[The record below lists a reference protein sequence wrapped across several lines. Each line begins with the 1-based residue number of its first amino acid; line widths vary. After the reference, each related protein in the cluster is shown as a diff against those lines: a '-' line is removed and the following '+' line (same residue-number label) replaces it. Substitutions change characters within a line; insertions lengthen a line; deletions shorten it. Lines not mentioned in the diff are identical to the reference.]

1 MVVGL
6 DDEIFHL
13 QINDGDFCKKKW
25 SKSDMIY
32 FKSYQNQYAYRRKIM
47 YNKSTC
53 YLVTVVKYKRC
64 WD

>member
-13 QINDGDFCKKKW
+13 PINDGDFSKQR
-25 SKSDMIY
+25 SKSEMIY